1 MKGHGMVGRRS
12 ADAYLSFLFYRQEN
26 GISETLLLE
35 KHSLPDFTF
44 NRGLFFLLLFC
55 FSLKNFFYFKNFYFV
70 LVYSRL
76 TML

>member
-12 ADAYLSFLFYRQEN
+12 EDAYLSFLFYRQEN

-35 KHSLPDFTF
+35 KHSLSDFAF

-55 FSLKNFFYFKNFYFV
+55 FSLKFFFISKIFILYWCIAD
-70 LVYSRL
+70 
-76 TML
+76 